1 MFILLLFSYK
11 YIKKDKLD
19 NENYY
24 LLGFYVMILP
34 IFNAYHFIIYLMAF
48 FVVYFKHIHN
58 IPLNINLFFILF
70 VIVNG
75 IYTFHVYN
83 NKITDFKYYPNN
95 IKHFEYRFIKEDNI
109 KNTKIINKFI
119 KNNKNKKLVFLVS
132 NAYFFRI
139 INDEKISYLD
149 LINDGNSGYN
159 GSQKI
164 IKKIKNCKNCI
175 FIIDRNESTSSSQTD
190 KLVIK
195 YVIKNYKK
203 TRNISNYEVY
213 EN

>member
-1 MFILLLFSYK
+1 
-11 YIKKDKLD
+11 
-19 NENYY
+19 
-24 LLGFYVMILP
+24 
-34 IFNAYHFIIYLMAF
+34 MAF